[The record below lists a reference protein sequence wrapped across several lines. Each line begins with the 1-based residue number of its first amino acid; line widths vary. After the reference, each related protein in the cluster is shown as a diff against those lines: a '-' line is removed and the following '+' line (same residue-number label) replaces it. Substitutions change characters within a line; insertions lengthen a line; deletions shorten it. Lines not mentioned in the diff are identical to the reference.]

1 MINLVVSCN
10 YKMNELINTT
20 GDYNITNGIEKM
32 LPYLSNYK
40 IINSKEYFD
49 KISISFT
56 ELCNY
61 IGSDIKCIISIQS
74 FVLHQNLPFDI
85 KIYQFIVDIHGWRE
99 YIEEC
104 SKYNNLYLLTPYA
117 YSYNIFN
124 YKLKTKIFY
133 LPHCVNN
140 TVEFNTNPKKKILI
154 SGRGVKNYTRY
165 PMRVKMFQLSMKN
178 NNLEYFK
185 PDHPYRVNINE
196 IYNVTCGHKF
206 INLLNSYLVCF
217 CDDLISCSPY
227 IVCKFFE
234 IMTSGSLLLASLS
247 NSKKY
252 FDNLG
257 FIENEDYILLNENNM
272 IEKINY
278 VLDENNIDEI
288 NKIRYNGYIKAN
300 KYHNSE
306 FRAKQLNEIILDT
319 ENIKKYIDGIQNTEY
334 YMVTNF
340 KV

>member
-10 YKMNELINTT
+10 YKMNELINAT

-61 IGSDIKCIISIQS
+61 IGSDINCIISIQS
-74 FVLHQNLPFDI
+74 LVLHRNLPSNI

-104 SKYNNLYLLTPYA
+104 SKYTNLYLLTPYA

-140 TVEFNTNPKKKILI
+140 TVEFN
-154 SGRGVKNYTRY
+154 KN
-165 PMRVKMFQLSMKN
+165 K
-178 NNLEYFK
+178 
-185 PDHPYRVNINE
+185 
-196 IYNVTCGHKF
+196 
-206 INLLNSYLVCF
+206 
-217 CDDLISCSPY
+217 
-227 IVCKFFE
+227 
-234 IMTSGSLLLASLS
+234 
-247 NSKKY
+247 
-252 FDNLG
+252 
-257 FIENEDYILLNENNM
+257 
-272 IEKINY
+272 
-278 VLDENNIDEI
+278 
-288 NKIRYNGYIKAN
+288 
-300 KYHNSE
+300 
-306 FRAKQLNEIILDT
+306 
-319 ENIKKYIDGIQNTEY
+319 
-334 YMVTNF
+334 
-340 KV
+340 